1 MKTMKAA
8 VVIGAVLFMSSA
20 VLQAQQDQPYFH
32 AGWKM
37 LGAKAVT
44 SQEHAQGQ
52 AQQLYYYNQI
62 PKTVPKSK
70 EDAKALV
77 TGIKK
82 DLSDADKA
90 LDKLKADPEVAKNK
104 EAVALIDSIKKHHAK
119 AHEVCGMAEEACE
132 KHHPDAGENATI
144 GDCCSDMWHEIDAA
158 KADTKKLLKTLK
170 IDALPPPPK
179 KGEPKKEATKK

>member
-1 MKTMKAA
+1 MKTTKAA
-8 VVIGAVLFMSSA
+8 IMICATLFVSGAA
-20 VLQAQQDQPYFH
+20 VQAQQDQPYFH

-70 EDAKALV
+70 DDAKALV
-77 TGIKK
+77 SGIKK
-82 DLSDADKA
+82 DLSDADKS

-104 EAVALIDSIKKHHAK
+104 EAVALIDSIKKHHTK
-119 AHEVCGMAEEACE
+119 AHEVCGMAEAACE
-132 KHHPDAGENATI
+132 KHHPEAGEDPAI
-144 GDCCSDMWHEIDAA
+144 HDCCSDMWHEIDAA
-158 KADTKKLLKTLK
+158 KADTKKLLKVLK
-170 IDALPPPPK
+170 IETLPPPLPK
-179 KGEPKKEATKK
+179 KAAPAAKK